1 MKKPKEPA
9 PKPKPK
15 KPEKTRGFERTL
27 RERLGRW
34 TGAKRR
40 QWT

>member
-9 PKPKPK
+9 PKPKPGK
-15 KPEKTRGFERTL
+15 SKPAKGFERTL
-27 RERLGRW
+27 RERLEKW